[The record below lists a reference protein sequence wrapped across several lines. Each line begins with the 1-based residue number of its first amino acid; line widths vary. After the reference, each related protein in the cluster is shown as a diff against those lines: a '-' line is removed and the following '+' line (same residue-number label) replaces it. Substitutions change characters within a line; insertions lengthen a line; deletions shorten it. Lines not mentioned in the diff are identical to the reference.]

1 MASNH
6 PVISVVM
13 SVYNGERYLKSTIES
28 ILNQTEKSFEFI
40 IINDCST
47 DGTLEILKYYQR
59 IDNRIIII
67 DNEINLKLPASL
79 NKGIRI
85 AKGEY
90 IARMDADDIANPNRF
105 EVQLGILAR
114 NKNFDFVGSLVECF
128 YDDSNGSSVYANKDY
143 MEEVHFNFIS
153 KSGDL
158 FETADLISRETYKTT
173 RLCHSTLFGRRTAF
187 ETLMYKEDIFAE
199 DWDLY
204 NRALNRGM
212 KISKVPM
219 VLIKYRIVNSGMCG
233 QFNEQPH
240 IEIRKKINKLNK
252 GILHDCIATKSYQ
265 RALKFYWYH
274 YLRYQL
280 ATVIN
285 IIKGSLVKLIK
296 KPIFNFMK
304 YVYKRLTVKQLRTL
318 FRVVSYV
325 NKNSVLNKIPYLN
338 RMIRLMLLVL
348 SNNKAV
354 NPLYSETLSSE
365 PFYNIGVWTIEKKW
379 AMGGLNT
386 ILKMIPPL
394 LENGNKV
401 RIINYGL
408 HSEELKSEFLAFLSK
423 IIGQDVKIN
432 SSNFEIIS
440 ASTYR
445 HRTIEFNVNDRF
457 IAGFW
462 EPAEDFIKFRE
473 LSHFSHE
480 KFVYMIQDYEPSML
494 YRWGSEYIRSKQT
507 LKDGNYYPIYNNS
520 EFVCGYLK
528 KIGII
533 DEWNDNQIL
542 RGEPC
547 DTHPLPVS
555 EMNGDQIKV
564 VFYSRPTVDKNIYD
578 IKINA
583 LKLFIDHIKNRH
595 PDKYKT
601 MEIVGIGENA
611 PDVIY
616 QDFVIKNLGKVD
628 YSDYPKFL
636 NKYNIGLSCIISP
649 AFAYPCLEFPRAGL
663 VTVVNRF
670 ENRDL
675 EQYSRN
681 IISCENTAKAIFEGL
696 VDATKRIQ
704 DKQTRF
710 DEAIFSL
717 PGVGIDTATKF
728 MLAAIEVK

>member
-1 MASNH
+1 
-6 PVISVVM
+6 M

-47 DGTLEILKYYQR
+47 DGTLEILKYYQG
-59 IDNRIIII
+59 IDNRIVII
-67 DNEINLKLPASL
+67 DNEVNLKLPASL

-90 IARMDADDIANPNRF
+90 IARMDADDIANSDRF
-105 EVQLGILAR
+105 EVQLDVLNR
-114 NKNFDFVGSLVECF
+114 NKDFDFVGSLVECF

-153 KSGDL
+153 ENGDL

-212 KISKVPM
+212 KISKVPK

-240 IEIRKKINKLNK
+240 VEIRKKINKLNK
-252 GILHDCIATKSYQ
+252 GILYDCINTKSYQ
-265 RALKFYWYH
+265 RALTFYWYH

-285 IIKGSLVKLIK
+285 IIKGILVKLIK

-304 YVYKRLTVKQLRTL
+304 YVYKCLTVKQLRSL
-318 FRVVSYV
+318 FRVVNYV
-325 NKNSVLNKIPYLN
+325 NKNSVCNKIPYLN

-348 SNNKAV
+348 SNNKEV
-354 NPLYSETLSSE
+354 NPLYSEALSSE

-386 ILKMIPPL
+386 ILKMIPSL
-394 LENGNKV
+394 LENEHKI

-408 HSEELKSEFLAFLSK
+408 HSEELKTEFLEFLPK

-462 EPAEDFIKFRE
+462 EPAEDFINFRE
-473 LSHFSHE
+473 LAHFSHE
-480 KFVYMIQDYEPSML
+480 KFVYIIQDYEPSML
-494 YRWGSEYIRSKQT
+494 YRWGSEYIRSNQT

-528 KIGII
+528 NIGII

-583 LKLFIDHIKNRH
+583 LKLFIDYIKNKY
-595 PDKYKT
+595 PKEYKT

-611 PDVIY
+611 PDVIH

-628 YSDYPKFL
+628 YSNYPHFL
-636 NKYNIGLSCIISP
+636 NKFNIGLSCIISP

-675 EQYSRN
+675 EKYSRN

-696 VDATKRIQ
+696 VEATRRIQ

-710 DEAIFSL
+710 NEATFSL

-728 MLAAIEVK
+728 MLATIEVK